1 MPRYL
6 NGDWDVSISLEDG
19 SKVRATNKKNPV
31 ANFPESIDVKITD
44 YCDAGCAWCHENSTV
59 AGTHGNLNKII
70 NLYEQLPAGVEIAIG
85 GGNALDHPNLIYFLE
100 KLKEHGVIANI
111 TVNQKHMKEGKYL
124 TLVRYLINNNLIK
137 GLGYSI
143 INSGC
148 EIKYNNLVTHVIAGI
163 HSTSIIN
170 EIVKKG
176 GSKILILGYKDF
188 RRGNNYLQR
197 QNNKIQER
205 IDEWYRMLPI
215 IINKIQVSL
224 DNLAIKQLKPE
235 RMFESN
241 AEFAMMYM
249 GDDGSHTMY
258 IDAVNERYAINST
271 SKDTYPLKSN
281 IMDCFNSIKT

>member
-1 MPRYL
+1 
-6 NGDWDVSISLEDG
+6 
-19 SKVRATNKKNPV
+19 
-31 ANFPESIDVKITD
+31 
-44 YCDAGCAWCHENSTV
+44 V

-281 IMDCFNSIKT
+281 ILDCFNSIKT